1 MNTNANSSDLQ
12 SGSAFIFP
20 GQGSQTVGMGLD
32 LYQHSPAARAIF
44 DQMDDTLGMNLS
56 KLIFE
61 GPEDELRMTV
71 NAQPAILATSLACL
85 KATEEIVGPEGMPK
99 ASLMAGHSLGE
110 YTALAASNAISIS
123 DAILLVRERG
133 RLMQEAAD
141 TSTGGMTAIMGLP
154 LESLQQICKV
164 TNTEISNL
172 NTPDQTVISGDL
184 ASVTKAA
191 EMADASGARRTVQ
204 LPVAGAFHS
213 RLMKPAQDGLSN
225 IVATLQCA
233 PPITTIVANTSGLP
247 ISSVEELKN
256 ELISGLCSCVMW
268 TDSVQYM
275 ISCGINVFYEIGPGR
290 ALTGM
295 VRRIN
300 EDATIININDLESI
314 KSLLD

>member
-1 MNTNANSSDLQ
+1 MNTNVVSSDRQ

-20 GQGSQTVGMGLD
+20 GQGSQAVGMGLD
-32 LYQHSPAARAIF
+32 LYQNSPAARAIF
-44 DQMDDTLGMNLS
+44 DQMDDSLGMNLS

-85 KATEEIVGPEGMPK
+85 KAAEEILGPSNMPEP
-99 ASLMAGHSLGE
+99 SLVAGHSLGE

-133 RLMQEAAD
+133 RFMQEAAD
-141 TSTGGMTAIMGLP
+141 TSIGGMAAIMGLD
-154 LESLQQICKV
+154 LESLEQICE
-164 TNTEISNL
+164 TTHTEISNL
-172 NTPDQTVISGDL
+172 NTPDQTVISGDIE
-184 ASVTKAA
+184 SVQKAA
-191 EMADASGARRTVQ
+191 EMADQMGARRTVQ

-213 RLMKPAQDGLSN
+213 RLMKPAQEGLSN
-225 IVATLQCA
+225 VVASLQCV
-233 PPITTIVANTSGLP
+233 PPTTPIIANTSGLP

-256 ELISGLCSCVMW
+256 ELISGLCSCVRW
-268 TDSVQYM
+268 TDSVEYM
-275 ISCGINVFYEIGPGR
+275 INSGVSIFYEIGPGN

-300 EDATIININDLESI
+300 EEAIVININDLESI